1 MGIKRPVGVTS
12 ESVSRTQVFPRGMA
26 LPRKT
31 KAMKIILQLI
41 AEYAEG
47 QCGLC
52 EAPLLAHWGYCP
64 SCGQAID
71 WDTEK

>member
-1 MGIKRPVGVTS
+1 MGIKRPVTVGS
-12 ESVSRTQVFPRGMA
+12 DSVSMGRVFPRGVS

-31 KAMKIILQLI
+31 KAMKIVLELVD
-41 AEYAEG
+41 EYAEG
-47 QCGLC
+47 QCGVC

-71 WDTEK
+71 WNTEQ